1 MSCLLNL
8 IFFLLAL
15 TSSQSSPIHPTLK
28 PRQHS
33 IENPANDGGSLGKVE
48 VRLETKRK
56 CSTLPGNGA
65 SSSSE
70 PDVTDSP
77 NDHQFHSRREVVAT
91 NPLATTIKMIIDH
104 VVPHYRKF
112 QQVSLKLM
120 E

>member
-1 MSCLLNL
+1 
-8 IFFLLAL
+8 
-15 TSSQSSPIHPTLK
+15 LK
-28 PRQHS
+28 PQDS
-33 IENPANDGGSLGKVE
+33 IENPDDGGTLGKVE

-77 NDHQFHSRREVVAT
+77 NDHQFHSRREAVAT
-91 NPLATTIKMIIDH
+91 NPLATTVKMIIDH